1 MMLFRSVL
9 TKFGLKRVSRL
20 NSSTLNLVETVS
32 VDAGYV
38 KYPTVTDISPC
49 EIFGSLGGE

>member
-1 MMLFRSVL
+1 VMLFRSVL